1 MSLKISVLIADDH
14 PSHRAGIV
22 MKLNQERDMQVVGEV
37 GTGPDL
43 FAKLSKMKT
52 PNIVLLDIQMPEFN
66 VMESVP
72 RLRSAYPAMKI
83 LIVTG
88 YADRADI
95 CELMDMGVEGYLL
108 KEEPLRIYPVAIR
121 DIAAGKHFFSQCVT
135 DIWLAE
141 RSRKP
146 VRLSRRET
154 EVLQLVAD
162 GVTSGEIGRM
172 LSISSKTVDTHIE
185 RICHKLDVSNR
196 PAMVSRGYE
205 LGLIKRKGRE
215 DEGDGR

>member
-22 MKLNQERDMQVVGEV
+22 MKLNQERDMEVVGEA
-37 GTGPDL
+37 GTGPEL
-43 FAKLSKMKT
+43 FAKLAKMET
-52 PNIVLLDIQMPEFN
+52 PNIVLLDIQMPGFN
-66 VMESVP
+66 VIESIP

-108 KEEPLRIYPVAIR
+108 KEEPLRIYPTAIR
-121 DIAAGKHFFSQCVT
+121 DITAGRYFYSESVT

-162 GVTSGEIGRM
+162 GVTSSEIGRL
-172 LSISSKTVDTHIE
+172 LSIATKTVDTHVI
-185 RICHKLDVSNR
+185 RLCHKLDANNR
-196 PAMVSRGYE
+196 PGVVARGYK
-205 LGLIKRKGRE
+205 LGLIKRKDKE
-215 DEGDGR
+215 DEGDSR

>member
-1 MSLKISVLIADDH
+1 M
-14 PSHRAGIV
+14 R
-22 MKLNQERDMQVVGEV
+22 VVGEV

-43 FAKLSKMKT
+43 FDKLAKMQT
-52 PNIVLLDIQMPEFN
+52 PNIVLLDIQMPGFN

-121 DIAAGKHFFSQCVT
+121 DIAAGKHFFSECVT

-141 RSRKP
+141 RKSKP

-162 GVTSGEIGRM
+162 GVTSGEIGRL
-172 LSISSKTVDTHIE
+172 LSIATKTVDTHVI
-185 RICHKLDVSNR
+185 RLCHKLDANNR
-196 PAMVSRGYE
+196 PGVVARGYE
-205 LGLIKRKGRE
+205 LGLIKRKDKE

>member
-1 MSLKISVLIADDH
+1 MISVLIADDH

-22 MKLNQERDMQVVGEV
+22 MKLNQERDMRVVGEV
-37 GTGPDL
+37 GTGPEL
-43 FAKLSKMKT
+43 FARLAKMET
-52 PNIVLLDIQMPEFN
+52 PNIVLLDIQMPQFN

-88 YADRADI
+88 YADRADV
-95 CELMDMGVEGYLL
+95 CELIEMGVEGYLL
-108 KEEPLRIYPVAIR
+108 KEEHLTIYPVAIR
-121 DIAAGKHFFSQCVT
+121 DIVAGKHFFSESVT

-146 VRLSRRET
+146 VRLSRREA

-162 GVTSGEIGRM
+162 GATSGEIGRQ
-172 LSISSKTVDTHIE
+172 LSISAKTVDTHIE
-185 RICHKLDVSNR
+185 RIYHKLNMSNR
-196 PAMVSRGYE
+196 PGMVARGYE
-205 LGLIKRKGRE
+205 LGLIKRKDKE
-215 DEGDGR
+215 DEDDGR